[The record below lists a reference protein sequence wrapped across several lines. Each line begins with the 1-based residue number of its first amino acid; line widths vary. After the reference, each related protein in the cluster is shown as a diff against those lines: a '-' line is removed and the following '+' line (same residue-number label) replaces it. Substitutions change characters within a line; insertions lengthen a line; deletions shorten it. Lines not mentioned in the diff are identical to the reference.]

1 MRRPLAI
8 ASLSAVACCT
18 LAACGTAT
26 SVSNFKGTEH
36 DVAQTIANLQS
47 HVTASE
53 QKKVCGE
60 DLDAALV
67 SKLGG
72 AKHCEAAVKE
82 QLVDVDNT
90 ELEVES
96 VTVSGETA
104 TALTKSTFGGKKVKR
119 TVSLVHEGGKW
130 KIAGISASASSQ

>member
-8 ASLSAVACCT
+8 VCLPLAACT
-18 LAACGTAT
+18 LVACGTAT
-26 SVSNFKGTEH
+26 SVSSFKGTEH
-36 DVAQTIANLQS
+36 DVAQTVANLQS

-53 QKKVCGE
+53 PKKVCGE

-72 AKHCEAAVKE
+72 AKQCEAAVKE

-96 VTVSGETA
+96 VNVSGETA
-104 TALTKSTFGGKKVKR
+104 TAVTKSTFAGKKVKR
-119 TVSLVHEGGKW
+119 SVSLVREGGKW
-130 KIAGISASASSQ
+130 KIAGISSSASSQ